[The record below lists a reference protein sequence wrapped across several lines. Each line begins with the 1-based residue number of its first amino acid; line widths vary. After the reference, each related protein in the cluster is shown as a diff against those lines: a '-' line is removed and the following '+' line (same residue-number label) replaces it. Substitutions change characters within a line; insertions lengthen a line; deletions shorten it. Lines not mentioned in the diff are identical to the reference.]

1 MIQLKRF
8 SSNRNTNINFLARQR
23 HIKKC
28 YGRSC
33 CQKSNGETSN
43 GISDDTPDI
52 ADNEGIVLEVQE
64 EKTEG
69 YVPFTEI
76 VAVVLPSPSI

>member
-8 SSNRNTNINFLARQR
+8 SWKRNTKINFWARQR

-33 CQKSNGETSN
+33 CRKSNAETSN
-43 GISDDTPDI
+43 RISDDTPDI
-52 ADNEGIVLEVQE
+52 AGNEGIVLEVQE

-69 YVPFTEI
+69 YV
-76 VAVVLPSPSI
+76 